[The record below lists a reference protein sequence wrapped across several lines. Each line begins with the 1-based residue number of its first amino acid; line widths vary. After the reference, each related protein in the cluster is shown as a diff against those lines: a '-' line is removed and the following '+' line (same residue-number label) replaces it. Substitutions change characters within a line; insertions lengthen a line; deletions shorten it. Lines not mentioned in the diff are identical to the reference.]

1 MTFILKENDFLQ
13 FVSKLHSYPK
23 TEIIFYDPC
32 RHQDIRL
39 FWDSRT
45 ALCTQITIEKNN

>member
-13 FVSKLHSYPK
+13 
-23 TEIIFYDPC
+23 YDPC